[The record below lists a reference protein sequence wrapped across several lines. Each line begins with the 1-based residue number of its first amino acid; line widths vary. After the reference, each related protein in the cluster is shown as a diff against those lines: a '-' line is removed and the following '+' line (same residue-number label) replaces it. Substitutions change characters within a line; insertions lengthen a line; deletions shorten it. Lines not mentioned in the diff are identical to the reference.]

1 MELEPFLVR
10 VGDGDASG
18 SELRNDPRFH
28 AVERLLE
35 PAARS
40 FRLENIRTGG
50 TGSVAIDWSE
60 ILSQSAD
67 LAPTG
72 RDIRLLVIVARALAN
87 DPPLIVADEPTGNLD
102 SNTALAVV
110 SLFEELA
117 RHGKTVLMVTHDPD
131 LAQRAN
137 RLVRIADGQ
146 IVEDSAKRGRK

>member
-87 DPPLIVADEPTGNLD
+87 AEGFDGMRQGLDLLTSTVDQHWDTVHPVPVSYTHLTLPT
-102 SNTALAVV
+102 S
-110 SLFEELA
+110 
-117 RHGKTVLMVTHDPD
+117 D
-131 LAQRAN
+131 L
-137 RLVRIADGQ
+137 V
-146 IVEDSAKRGRK
+146 